1 MAEIIVFNHLTGD
14 MATVSMEHDDTVI
27 DVVDDGYGGV
37 VNVYKITDL
46 KYINPQGFPMLFT
59 VTPDGEDEIP
69 LTIGANQDGEKHI
82 PTPNHFR
89 HYPCTFRLSR
99 R

>member
-1 MAEIIVFNHLTGD
+1 MGEIIVFNHLTGD
-14 MATVSMEHDDTVI
+14 PATVSLEHDDVAI
-27 DVVDDGYGGV
+27 DNVWDGWEWVDIF
-37 VNVYKITDL
+37 KITDL

-59 VTPDGEDEIP
+59 VTPDGEGEIP
-69 LTIGANQDGEKHI
+69 LTIGANEDGEKHI
-82 PTPNHFR
+82 PTPKHFR